1 MDCWR
6 EEFSHLIHNLTMASV
21 GNNNKINTCKNVNSE
36 GKADKAGI
44 QEGCLIN
51 TINSAPVDH
60 LTSSEAQALVRNSS
74 STLALGINRQTKSHD
89 AVQNDQH
96 RKVEVKAT
104 VDKNKPV
111 NETEGQTG
119 NKKGKKVRKRRRKK
133 KPANRINSPEDGQQS
148 NAGPVKIVEQVTK
161 SLPKIEIVSAS
172 SDLRVDELEWIKNNE
187 ALLISELETRRQAGS
202 PIQVL
207 VRVEKITPSR
217 PEYCQILPDCC
228 HLDVINEET
237 SASASDEDPKR
248 ERPTMPEGP
257 SSNGIDPVEM
267 VENKNGD
274 SVQVDSISESVCRS
288 VGEPETKLESPSLV
302 RKSQELRYAESQV
315 PTKNDDATFVEQID
329 SDDDVTVKEM
339 DCVKRESTAVNCS
352 SWTVTTK
359 SENYANGF
367 MKLNDILQDDNVVL
381 DKFDEYD
388 SYNEEQQ
395 RLITDMFPIMESQS
409 EEQDYKEVGVR
420 DVAAVVN
427 GRLTAAHPR
436 GKEFLETVGHDGYGA
451 HDRHRLGPYQYSSD
465 DSTVKD
471 YEVRARVK
479 HHART
484 DRGRRQIDVRSV
496 YEKLRAVARLIRD
509 DTDDYEDTTSYRT
522 VSGGPSDLDTDSD
535 WLSYTLSDEGESSRS
550 LCLSPSQQSRAPST
564 ASEASD
570 IIELHK
576 KFSDRAKIPNPC
588 RSTTVDDLVEILG
601 YGPPPSSPT
610 CPTYSAEVIDE
621 ACRMCGTSD
630 EPLSDAHR
638 LVSLRK
644 YQETRSSRLLNVIQ
658 QECRR
663 SDRSASTVAIDRP
676 PTMTDSNNNNN
687 NDNCTFIDTLS
698 VPDNQTRELMY
709 AEYMEKVKE
718 RERRLNNK
726 VIRITRPGRPLS
738 SSYGTQLDVDAE
750 FVAKARE
757 RLEKL
762 GVDTTDMEFVEP
774 KHDQNGYPRH
784 LMDIVPED
792 EVCIE
797 EVRMSGVWSPEVKH
811 RTLNLENAVSRKTE
825 KKPPTPSSELP
836 PVWTPNSSPTPER
849 KAYKPVRFE
858 SPTLSRKQIN
868 GDTQKVGPK
877 KPSDLHVL
885 SSPYPPAPPLLSQ
898 NSQGDDNAHRG
909 TERRLPRVQSPTITL
924 LQKAREG
931 QLPRG
936 SAYLDPEESNMN
948 KENKNKGSSGK
959 RNVDTKTINFT
970 ARRDYASGS
979 EEKKQR
985 KMLETS
991 PKKYDGIGPTTKEG
1005 VPIVLRSE
1013 VKEPDQQK
1021 WYKQMY
1027 ESLHKFQTD
1036 DDGVTV
1042 RYRTITREPKSRNTN
1057 GYLSEPERGYESYD
1071 DEYSRLSPV
1080 KSGQDRYKNQPRPI
1094 ENYEPGHSSIAE
1106 KETRQWWDEA
1116 INAFDEHVEQKIP
1129 LPHNRSSSKKSNL
1142 AQALKESGY
1151 DSDSTLVF
1159 RRGENQPQCLSPTE
1173 QKTAY
1178 KMIQN
1183 GGEVPFQGLR
1193 KAAPERPKDL
1203 EMDYLPITSHLTRI
1217 HVTKYDDQ
1225 VFHHPWKE
1233 VTCYPVFS
1241 TFKRTAKSSASS
1253 SGSPPTPPRR
1263 DSSRKN
1269 SRLERWSKGADVESN
1284 VEVKVLKPKSENE
1297 KRSKSLSLKSSTKL
1311 CKSDSKKEK
1320 EKTLKVTVAVSTKGR
1335 ELKRS
1340 ATSSTNSSESS
1351 IPKRTKSLSIP
1362 SKISVTSKSSQK
1374 IISKEKIP
1382 KTTLVKS
1389 NSSKKVIKKSDDKAT
1404 IKPSLSNSKKLESK
1418 EPDSQFGEEFFQQ
1431 LLISK
1436 ETNDQK
1442 SPASQLKKKDT
1453 VSVLKRRE
1461 SKLDVYL
1468 TSKKPVSQSRFKSY
1482 DKFSSDASEWEQL
1495 SEDASN
1501 YLKGRSASEP
1511 PSRSPSSRRIRSFHT
1526 PVKLIESVTGVRRC
1540 RRSKSADE
1548 PMERARNA
1556 AIDYEYQTYVKELR
1570 HSSKKSERF
1579 KDLHNF
1585 YCSLERLGELEKS
1598 AEKANNKVRSRG
1610 SLIDFDKWK
1619 TIRVK
1624 ERAET
1629 EIKSLQANL
1638 ENIQKSKDVLF
1649 KTKDPAEIRWK
1660 RNMDRGLRN
1669 RESSVEDLKRKF
1681 HAIGNETYRKPE
1693 LNVYM
1698 PLWRGSSVQDVAN
1711 SLKYTTSSKRGRPIS
1726 EDRERSRTSIPTRK
1740 PRSRSPANIGCR
1752 IWSSL
1757 SMEQLNRLKKQ
1768 LNEVYSTLSDL
1779 RRDKCTKSVEKV
1791 ESKNDYEIEVSGRV
1805 KRSNASSSLYVR
1817 SSSMGPRRKKEELEH
1832 CIRRADSIGSVCL
1845 TESEKKKIS
1854 KCISN
1859 EVLEKKNK
1867 KLSTNVVIPKE
1878 TLGAVAAVKCKTA
1891 GSECV
1896 SPRTCYSID
1905 VSEEESTAKHFEK
1918 NNYVL
1923 VLADNE
1929 DKKKM
1934 VTDWANGTNNYSES
1948 SSSASTVIHLGP
1960 KKTTLHS
1967 SQSFTTM
1974 KSMFGEREGMRR
1986 VLSPSPDRFSQN
1998 SRSVEYGAVRKLC
2011 RRFESFDDLRSF
2023 QNEFTPNALKKYK
2036 SDPEMHRNVI
2046 KYHEY
2051 GDVQNLKSKYER
2063 SRSPVPKCPLRPDN
2077 RLMPRINIIS
2087 KLACLQDR
2095 LARGEVDR
2103 IRRMF
2108 ENKNRVFML
2117 GQFYTST
2124 PDLRE
2129 ARKMI
2134 PFLDCSWMAHR
2145 YPEPEPAPRSRIRP
2159 KSASPVRCSKKNHH
2173 HPSILKQPKQDGF
2186 LSQPYNPEAHRPK
2199 YRWTP
2204 VWNGVWTQQPTLPP
2218 KPSVVKFKDSPHK
2231 YAESEVTLQYRRP
2244 VRNEIKEE
2252 WSEEELAMKQAEAM
2266 RRIYQEE
2273 RRRKYLQE
2281 LQDMSNRR
2289 HADNLLP
2296 SQKSPIAL
2304 NRYDDFLDESP
2315 QPPRSRT
2322 PEPKLVA
2329 RALYNFI
2336 GQTSRELSFRKGDI
2350 IFVRKQIDK
2359 NWYEGEHNAM
2369 VGLFPFN
2376 YVEVIPYDGVR
2387 TTPHRPYEGQAR
2399 AKFNFLA
2406 QTNMELSLVKGE
2418 LVVLTRRVDNNWYEG
2433 RIGSRKGIFPVSY
2446 VTVLVEP
2453 GDAPSSSMSASA
2465 KPVAS
2470 PASHSLITSNPPN
2483 TQHTYQPDSY
2493 SSMPTR
2499 TSGTQTKKLANNNMS
2514 ETLHVDVHSEPIPYR
2529 ALYNYKPQ
2537 NNDELE
2543 LREGDVVFVMEKCDD
2558 GWYVGSSKRT
2568 GCFGTFPGNYVQ
2580 RSV

>member
-1 MDCWR
+1 MLVETVSDAHVHFHYSAR
-6 EEFSHLIHNLTMASV
+6 RFRDVLLANILASQ
-21 GNNNKINTCKNVNSE
+21 NKKDQVNSE

-1193 KAAPERPKDL
+1193 KAAPERPKD
-1203 EMDYLPITSHLTRI
+1203 
-1217 HVTKYDDQ
+1217 
-1225 VFHHPWKE
+1225 
-1233 VTCYPVFS
+1233 
-1241 TFKRTAKSSASS
+1241 
-1253 SGSPPTPPRR
+1253 
-1263 DSSRKN
+1263 
-1269 SRLERWSKGADVESN
+1269 
-1284 VEVKVLKPKSENE
+1284 
-1297 KRSKSLSLKSSTKL
+1297 
-1311 CKSDSKKEK
+1311 
-1320 EKTLKVTVAVSTKGR
+1320 
-1335 ELKRS
+1335 
-1340 ATSSTNSSESS
+1340 
-1351 IPKRTKSLSIP
+1351 
-1362 SKISVTSKSSQK
+1362 
-1374 IISKEKIP
+1374 
-1382 KTTLVKS
+1382 
-1389 NSSKKVIKKSDDKAT
+1389 
-1404 IKPSLSNSKKLESK
+1404 
-1418 EPDSQFGEEFFQQ
+1418 
-1431 LLISK
+1431 
-1436 ETNDQK
+1436 
-1442 SPASQLKKKDT
+1442 
-1453 VSVLKRRE
+1453 
-1461 SKLDVYL
+1461 
-1468 TSKKPVSQSRFKSY
+1468 
-1482 DKFSSDASEWEQL
+1482 
-1495 SEDASN
+1495 
-1501 YLKGRSASEP
+1501 
-1511 PSRSPSSRRIRSFHT
+1511 
-1526 PVKLIESVTGVRRC
+1526 
-1540 RRSKSADE
+1540 
-1548 PMERARNA
+1548 
-1556 AIDYEYQTYVKELR
+1556 
-1570 HSSKKSERF
+1570 
-1579 KDLHNF
+1579 
-1585 YCSLERLGELEKS
+1585 
-1598 AEKANNKVRSRG
+1598 
-1610 SLIDFDKWK
+1610 
-1619 TIRVK
+1619 
-1624 ERAET
+1624 
-1629 EIKSLQANL
+1629 
-1638 ENIQKSKDVLF
+1638 
-1649 KTKDPAEIRWK
+1649 
-1660 RNMDRGLRN
+1660 
-1669 RESSVEDLKRKF
+1669 
-1681 HAIGNETYRKPE
+1681 
-1693 LNVYM
+1693 
-1698 PLWRGSSVQDVAN
+1698 
-1711 SLKYTTSSKRGRPIS
+1711 
-1726 EDRERSRTSIPTRK
+1726 
-1740 PRSRSPANIGCR
+1740 
-1752 IWSSL
+1752 
-1757 SMEQLNRLKKQ
+1757 
-1768 LNEVYSTLSDL
+1768 
-1779 RRDKCTKSVEKV
+1779 
-1791 ESKNDYEIEVSGRV
+1791 
-1805 KRSNASSSLYVR
+1805 
-1817 SSSMGPRRKKEELEH
+1817 
-1832 CIRRADSIGSVCL
+1832 
-1845 TESEKKKIS
+1845 
-1854 KCISN
+1854 
-1859 EVLEKKNK
+1859 
-1867 KLSTNVVIPKE
+1867 
-1878 TLGAVAAVKCKTA
+1878 
-1891 GSECV
+1891 
-1896 SPRTCYSID
+1896 
-1905 VSEEESTAKHFEK
+1905 
-1918 NNYVL
+1918 
-1923 VLADNE
+1923 
-1929 DKKKM
+1929 
-1934 VTDWANGTNNYSES
+1934 
-1948 SSSASTVIHLGP
+1948 
-1960 KKTTLHS
+1960 
-1967 SQSFTTM
+1967 
-1974 KSMFGEREGMRR
+1974 
-1986 VLSPSPDRFSQN
+1986 
-1998 SRSVEYGAVRKLC
+1998 
-2011 RRFESFDDLRSF
+2011 
-2023 QNEFTPNALKKYK
+2023 
-2036 SDPEMHRNVI
+2036 
-2046 KYHEY
+2046 
-2051 GDVQNLKSKYER
+2051 
-2063 SRSPVPKCPLRPDN
+2063 
-2077 RLMPRINIIS
+2077 
-2087 KLACLQDR
+2087 
-2095 LARGEVDR
+2095 
-2103 IRRMF
+2103 
-2108 ENKNRVFML
+2108 
-2117 GQFYTST
+2117 
-2124 PDLRE
+2124 
-2129 ARKMI
+2129 
-2134 PFLDCSWMAHR
+2134 
-2145 YPEPEPAPRSRIRP
+2145 
-2159 KSASPVRCSKKNHH
+2159 
-2173 HPSILKQPKQDGF
+2173 
-2186 LSQPYNPEAHRPK
+2186 
-2199 YRWTP
+2199 
-2204 VWNGVWTQQPTLPP
+2204 
-2218 KPSVVKFKDSPHK
+2218 SPHK